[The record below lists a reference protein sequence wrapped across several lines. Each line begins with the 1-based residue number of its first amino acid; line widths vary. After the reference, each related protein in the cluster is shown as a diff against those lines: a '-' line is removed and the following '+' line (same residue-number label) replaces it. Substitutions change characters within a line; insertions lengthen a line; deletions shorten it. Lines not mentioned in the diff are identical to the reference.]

1 MQRQIKE
8 AKSKTEATKEK
19 LDYLQDSMMNEGNA
33 QFTSLTI
40 QHGKLEWV
48 AYRYTNIINVL
59 TVSYKKAQG
68 HLEFE

>member
-40 QHGKLEWV
+40 QHGKLE
-48 AYRYTNIINVL
+48 
-59 TVSYKKAQG
+59 
-68 HLEFE
+68 